1 MQPVQ
6 HQQYWLGLRLIPDI
20 GAARL
25 ARLMA
30 HFESAEALWLEPDAG
45 LMRLDLPKDLL
56 RHFCRSR
63 RQIDPAGE
71 MAKVEAAGAKLI
83 TLEDEAYPQLLRTL
97 SDRPPLLY
105 VRGDLNATSEKC
117 LAVVGTR
124 KASAYGRDVAFQLSK
139 QLAQAEITIVSGLAH
154 GIDAAAHR
162 GALSANGRTVAVVA
176 TGIDR
181 TYPREHAELV
191 EEIAA
196 TGAII
201 SEMPLGAAP
210 LGKNFP
216 QRNRMISGMSLGVLV
231 AEAPAKSGAMNTV
244 KHANDQGREVF
255 AVPQNIFSKTGQGCN
270 ILLQEG
276 AVLVRHVDDILDELQ
291 VSHLSEQTRIQTEE
305 VAPADE
311 KEEAVLQLLGAD
323 PTHVDIIVRQ
333 THFPTSTVMS
343 ALTMLELKGLV
354 ESAGPMQYCRARFS
368 SE

>member
-1 MQPVQ
+1 M
-6 HQQYWLGLRLIPDI
+6 GLRLIPDI

-45 LMRLDLPKDLL
+45 LMRLDLPTDLL
-56 RHFCRSR
+56 RHFCASR
-63 RQIDPAGE
+63 RKIDLAGE
-71 MAKVEAAGAKLI
+71 MAKVERAGAKLV
-83 TLEDEAYPQLLRTL
+83 TLEDDAYPQLLRSL
-97 SDRPPLLY
+97 PDRPPLLY
-105 VRGDLNATSEKC
+105 VRGELTAADEKC

-124 KASAYGRDVAFQLSK
+124 KASAYGRDVAFHLSH
-139 QLAQAEITIVSGLAH
+139 QLAQADITIVSGLAH

-162 GALSANGRTVAVVA
+162 GALRANGRTIAVVA

-181 TYPREHAELV
+181 TYPREHADLA

-216 QRNRMISGMSLGVLV
+216 QRNRMISGMSLGALV

-255 AVPQNIFSKTGQGCN
+255 AVPHNIFSKTGQGCN

-305 VAPADE
+305 VAPGDE
-311 KEEAVLQLLGAD
+311 KEDAVFQLLGAD
-323 PTHVDIIVRQ
+323 PIHVDVIVRQ
-333 THFPTSTVMS
+333 TRLPTAKVMS

-354 ESAGPMQYCRARFS
+354 ESAGTMQYCRARFS
-368 SE
+368 SERVGSA